1 MKRNRQE
8 PKRDM
13 VRTVSK
19 SSKFNWKAEFKPPS
33 STSSDTLEIRSLY
46 QKPFHVS
53 EDGPGAFLHAGT
65 WWSGYR
71 VRSILSIDFMAVA
84 VSSSAVPC
92 AHATEAVHRFKR
104 EQPATLRVWAVSIPS
119 TP

>member
-1 MKRNRQE
+1 
-8 PKRDM
+8 M

-53 EDGPGAFLHAGT
+53 EDGPGAKARWDMVVWLPCQVDFVNRFYGGRSFFKCRSMCARNRSCASLQKGATSDIAGL
-65 WWSGYR
+65 GC
-71 VRSILSIDFMAVA
+71 VNPID
-84 VSSSAVPC
+84 
-92 AHATEAVHRFKR
+92 T
-104 EQPATLRVWAVSIPS
+104 ID
-119 TP
+119 